1 MNYFTNSKKKR
12 RAVKQA
18 VDMAEQQRDE
28 VIAVYDKVIDSRKV
42 LIREAE
48 VEYISKVEELD
59 EEYVDR
65 SRALW
70 EEMEEQGRALDIE
83 LFDIQIELFKENKK
97 VQAER
102 KAAYTEAKKNL
113 EANKAADEQKLAT
126 LVRFGIE
133 PHIMKKLFQKLDS
146 LYAEKFKMLETEN
159 INLDIEINSRY
170 SRART
175 ELATQRC
182 RFDMLRDDHLYEL
195 KKLFD
200 EQMDKLNSSACEV
213 VASIDADTE
222 TALKELNN
230 RYKQNIEAI
239 GDSLDKHIT
248 DLREQAR
255 FRQIN
260 GAIFVASVAAL
271 GATGGLSS
279 LATLKPVALCGSVGF
294 ANFVNGALLVT
305 GVGSLVNLIENRQV
319 ASVSLQGNFSWG
331 NNRATSSTSPNV
343 GSTTPNYNNNA
354 AYRYIP
360 PAQLR
365 ASILGDS
372 RDNYRNRFQLIT
384 DYGLQ
389 PARVNIPRQPT
400 YTPLGSG
407 YGVAPQHT
415 WGLNMPTNLGSN
427 RRNWLEPSY
436 ARLDTNFGI
445 TPFASRDIP
454 NNRGVRFDERSL
466 QFQVV
471 IPAANRP
478 QLSFVNLACRPRDNS
493 QYATVISLHQ
503 PTRPS
508 FGERVLNWFIPTAN
522 ASEIPLDLLKSEEHQ
537 NKAELQEGV
546 NSKRHVFN
554 YERDFKRDYMVTLK
568 NGGRIGL
575 RADAYVKVHESHGY
589 DDAGEYYLQAQAYG
603 NAQVRFMERNA
614 HYPIG
619 NLQTTVDVFSGDF
632 SIYADEKF
640 QLQDLLFDRAS
651 KFQVKLLYVNMDFE
665 GVGQTC
671 AFSLCIRPEM
681 HFNGYLLHVA
691 KDGDAVNFDTSN
703 ISFKLQPNF
712 TRDPNAQHTT
722 EQLMWNYVS
731 LFFSRVHETMLDNFA
746 RTEEYDDL
754 VRNPLITEERKKAVV
769 YPMFDRC
776 NL

>member
-12 RAVKQA
+12 KAVKEA
-18 VDMAEQQRDE
+18 GEMAEQQRDE
-28 VIAVYDKVIDSRKV
+28 VISVFDKVTDARKV

-48 VEYISKVEELD
+48 AEYISKIEELD
-59 EEYVDR
+59 EGYVDR

-83 LFDIQIELFKENKK
+83 LFDIQLELFKENKQ

-102 KAAYTEAKKNL
+102 KTAYTEAKKSL

-146 LYAEKFKMLETEN
+146 LYAEKFKLLEKEN
-159 INLDIEINSRY
+159 ISLDIEINSRY

-200 EQMDKLNSSACEV
+200 EQMGRLNSSACEV

-222 TALKELNN
+222 TALKDLNN

-279 LATLKPVALCGSVGF
+279 LATLKPVILCGSVGF
-294 ANFVNGALLVT
+294 ANLVNGALLVT

-331 NNRATSSTSPNV
+331 NNRATSSTSTNV

-365 ASILGDS
+365 ASILGAP
-372 RDNYRNRFQLIT
+372 RDNYHSRFLLIT

-389 PARVNIPRQPT
+389 SARVNIPCQPT

-407 YGVAPQHT
+407 YVVAPQHT
-415 WGLNMPTNLGSN
+415 WGLNTPTNLGPS

-436 ARLDTNFGI
+436 ARLDTSFGI

-466 QFQVV
+466 QFQIV

-478 QLSFVNLACRPRDNS
+478 QPSFVNLACRPRDNS
-493 QYATVISLHQ
+493 QYATVISLQQ

-575 RADAYVKVHESHGY
+575 AADAYVKVHESHGY

-603 NAQVRFMERNA
+603 NAQVRLLEYSA
-614 HYPIG
+614 YYPFGELYSSIDLFAG
-619 NLQTTVDVFSGDF
+619 NFDLKIEGEFKDQDIFTDSNSYFSGKVF
-632 SIYADEKF
+632 HIS
-640 QLQDLLFDRAS
+640 S
-651 KFQVKLLYVNMDFE
+651 VFE
-665 GVGQTC
+665 GSKRC
-671 AFSLCIRPEM
+671 ALSLCIEPKA
-681 HFNGYLLHVA
+681 HIDGYLLDVSR
-691 KDGDAVNFDTSN
+691 DGYSV
-703 ISFKLQPNF
+703 KLSRGDINCEVKPNF

-722 EQLMWNYVS
+722 EQLMWNYVA
-731 LFFSRVHETMLDNFA
+731 LFFSRVHKTMLDNFA

-754 VRNPLITEERKKAVV
+754 VRNPLITEERKEAVV

-776 NL
+776 CL